1 MLAVAALARATA
13 SHAYAYGARRLGA
26 PAAGAARAV
35 SSRACAVSRDAAPG
49 GNNAD
54 AGEALAAR
62 LRAVA
67 AATPDRVAVVTP
79 GGEEVTFGS
88 LLAHAERVAGSLRAA
103 AVASTRTDGDDPD
116 GDDPDTHAGDDDVD
130 VLRGA
135 RVAVSA
141 VPGAEFVAAV
151 HAAWLCGAIAVP
163 IARGHSLDET
173 AYVLKD
179 AGVAVFALVPESR
192 EPDDPSP
199 APELRVSPAAASAG
213 EETDDAGPSGFVAQS
228 HVGTRPTQL
237 AGAGEHAAALE
248 AMEAAGTR
256 AMVLVPPAPKKKKVS
271 RPSRAVAETA
281 KEKSL
286 DVAVG
291 TRDSDATR
299 SEAIKAIG
307 HVSPTDGA
315 LIIYT
320 SGTTG
325 SPKGVLHTHASLY
338 AQCASLCEAWAWRP
352 DDRVY
357 HCLPLHHI
365 HGIVNALLCA
375 HFAGACV
382 EFAPIS
388 PRGFAPRTTWS
399 RLRDGA
405 DGSKP
410 PVTVFMGVPTMYVM
424 LLRALAGAAE
434 ARPREAAASAAAA
447 RALRLAV
454 SGSAA
459 CPEPVMR
466 EWERLTGAETLLER
480 YGMTETGMVLSNPL
494 TPASARVPGTVGA
507 PLPGVQTKLAPL
519 EEEIASSSAPS
530 ARETRATSDETRAN
544 GEKPGGPGSFGS
556 PGFDPKSG
564 PGELLVRG
572 PGVFARYWNR
582 PEATS
587 AAFAED
593 GFFRTGDA
601 VEAADEKG
609 DSWRVLGRVS
619 ADILKTGG
627 FKVSALEVEAKLLE
641 HPRVREVSV
650 VGVPDD
656 AYGEVGV
663 AVAALESDGAERKT
677 KENDEE
683 KRKRADAEASAL
695 RAWARGRM
703 AEYKVPRA
711 FIFVEAIPRN
721 AMGKVNK
728 KSLRAELDLLRGGDY
743 S

>member
-1 MLAVAALARATA
+1 MKAESRSCHSAPHEMLAVAALARATA

-26 PAAGAARAV
+26 PAARAARAV
-35 SSRACAVSRDAAPG
+35 SSRACAVSREADGAPG
-49 GNNAD
+49 GNNED

-67 AATPDRVAVVTP
+67 AATPDRVAVGTP
-79 GGEEVTFGS
+79 GGEEVTFRS

-103 AVASTRTDGDDPD
+103 AVASRRTDDADDDDEPD
-116 GDDPDTHAGDDDVD
+116 ARSVGSPDVDVD

-141 VPGAEFVAAV
+141 APGAEFVAAV

-163 IARGHSLDET
+163 IARGHSRDET
-173 AYVLKD
+173 AYVLRD
-179 AGVAVFALVPESR
+179 ADVAVFALVPTGAEA
-192 EPDDPSP
+192 EPHRDGENPD
-199 APELRVSPAAASAG
+199 AAKENAFVSSD
-213 EETDDAGPSGFVAQS
+213 E
-228 HVGTRPTQL
+228 R
-237 AGAGEHAAALE
+237 AAALE
-248 AMEAAGTR
+248 AMESAGTR
-256 AMVLVPPAPKKKKVS
+256 AMVLVPPAPTS
-271 RPSRAVAETA
+271 SENLETR
-281 KEKSL
+281 KRS
-286 DVAVG
+286 
-291 TRDSDATR
+291 ATR
-299 SEAIKAIG
+299 AATKNNENWTFVEPGASKNA
-307 HVSPTDGA
+307 PTDGA

-338 AQCASLCEAWAWRP
+338 AQCASLCEAWAWHP
-352 DDRVY
+352 DDRIY

-365 HGIVNALLCA
+365 HGVVNALLCA

-382 EFAPIS
+382 EFAPVS

-410 PVTVFMGVPTMYVM
+410 LVTVFMGVPTMYVM

-434 ARPREAAASAAAA
+434 RRPREAAASAEAA
-447 RALRLAV
+447 RRLRLAV

-459 CPEPVMR
+459 CPVPVMR

-480 YGMTETGMVLSNPL
+480 YGMTETGMALSNPL
-494 TPASARVPGTVGA
+494 RGARVPGTVGA
-507 PLPGVQTKLAPL
+507 PLPGVETRLAPL
-519 EEEIASSSAPS
+519 EGDFPETDARDSLSDDAS
-530 ARETRATSDETRAN
+530 AREKKR
-544 GEKPGGPGSFGS
+544 
-556 PGFDPKSG
+556 FDPVLG

-582 PEATS
+582 PEATA
-587 AAFAED
+587 AAFTED
-593 GFFRTGDA
+593 GFFRTGDV
-601 VEAADEKG
+601 VEAADEG
-609 DSWRVLGRVS
+609 GASWRALGRASV
-619 ADILKTGG
+619 DILKTGG

-663 AVAALESDGAERKT
+663 AVAALESDVVENER
-677 KENDEE
+677 EDDGLG
-683 KRKRADAEASAL
+683 ADAEVVDASAL

-711 FIFVEAIPRN
+711 FVFVDAIPRN

-728 KSLRAELDLLRGGDY
+728 KSLRAELDLLSGGDA
-743 S
+743 

>member
-35 SSRACAVSRDAAPG
+35 SSRACARSREADGAEGA
-49 GNNAD
+49 NNEH

-103 AVASTRTDGDDPD
+103 ATASRRTEDGGLSGMDHPD
-116 GDDPDTHAGDDDVD
+116 ARAGGVETSANVDAD

-163 IARGHSLDET
+163 IARGHSKDET
-173 AYVLKD
+173 AYVLRD
-179 AGVAVFALVPESR
+179 ADVAVFALVAERADALAPSSEAPG
-192 EPDDPSP
+192 EP
-199 APELRVSPAAASAG
+199 
-213 EETDDAGPSGFVAQS
+213 
-228 HVGTRPTQL
+228 PTE
-237 AGAGEHAAALE
+237 AGEHEAALE
-248 AMEAAGTR
+248 AMETAGTP
-256 AMVLVPPAPKKKKVS
+256 AMVLVPPAPTARAERDVLTSARIKKRGARGS
-271 RPSRAVAETA
+271 
-281 KEKSL
+281 
-286 DVAVG
+286 DVAPSLA
-291 TRDSDATR
+291 RKESFA
-299 SEAIKAIG
+299 
-307 HVSPTDGA
+307 SPADGA

-325 SPKGVLHTHASLY
+325 FPKGVLHTHGSLY
-338 AQCASLCEAWAWRP
+338 AQCASLCEAWAWHP
-352 DDRVY
+352 SDRIY

-365 HGIVNALLCA
+365 HGVVNAWLCA

-382 EFAPIS
+382 EFAPVS
-388 PRGFAPRTTWS
+388 RGFAPRTTWS

-405 DGSKP
+405 DGGKKP
-410 PVTVFMGVPTMYVM
+410 PITVFMGVPTMYVM

-434 ARPREAAASAAAA
+434 ARPREAAASADAA
-447 RALRLAV
+447 RRLRLAV

-459 CPEPVMR
+459 CPVPVMR
-466 EWERLTGAETLLER
+466 EWEKLTGAETLLER
-480 YGMTETGMVLSNPL
+480 YGMTEIGMALSNPL
-494 TPASARVPGTVGA
+494 RGERVPGTVGA
-507 PLPGVQTKLAPL
+507 PLPGVETRLAPL
-519 EEEIASSSAPS
+519 ESNVVSQIGDSRLKNSTTAP
-530 ARETRATSDETRAN
+530 EPEV
-544 GEKPGGPGSFGS
+544 
-556 PGFDPKSG
+556 FDPVAG

-587 AAFAED
+587 EAFTED

-601 VEAADEKG
+601 VEAADGGVGER
-609 DSWRVLGRVS
+609 WRVLGRTSV
-619 ADILKTGG
+619 DVLKTGG

-663 AVAALESDGAERKT
+663 AVAALESDGTEARS
-677 KENDEE
+677 DEE
-683 KRKRADAEASAL
+683 KKRADAEDASAL
-695 RAWARGRM
+695 RLWAREKM

-711 FIFVEAIPRN
+711 FVFVDAIPRN

-728 KSLRAELDLLRGGDY
+728 KSLRAELDLLSLRGGNL
-743 S
+743 

>member
-1 MLAVAALARATA
+1 MPLRAAMLAVAALARATA
-13 SHAYAYGARRLGA
+13 SHAYTYGARRLGA

-35 SSRACAVSRDAAPG
+35 SSRACAVSREADGAPG
-49 GNNAD
+49 GKNAD
-54 AGEALAAR
+54 ASETLAAR
-62 LRAVA
+62 LHAVA

-79 GGEEVTFGS
+79 GGEEVTYGS

-103 AVASTRTDGDDPD
+103 AVASRRMDDSSGGDDPD
-116 GDDPDTHAGDDDVD
+116 ACSAEADVD

-141 VPGAEFVAAV
+141 TPGPEFVAAV
-151 HAAWLCGAIAVP
+151 HAAWLCGAIVVP
-163 IARGHSLDET
+163 IARGHSRDET
-173 AYVLKD
+173 AYALRD
-179 AGVAVFALVPESR
+179 ADAAVFALVPA
-192 EPDDPSP
+192 D
-199 APELRVSPAAASAG
+199 AAAERAG
-213 EETDDAGPSGFVAQS
+213 SPFGEDARRGRDEGKDEAPPSD
-228 HVGTRPTQL
+228 
-237 AGAGEHAAALE
+237 EHAAALQ
-248 AMEAAGTR
+248 AMETAGTR
-256 AMVLVPPAPKKKKVS
+256 AMVLVPPAPTS
-271 RPSRAVAETA
+271 FATPETA
-281 KEKSL
+281 ARADDEKTNAVSGASR
-286 DVAVG
+286 VA
-291 TRDSDATR
+291 
-299 SEAIKAIG
+299 
-307 HVSPTDGA
+307 PTDGA

-352 DDRVY
+352 DDRMY

-382 EFAPIS
+382 EFAPVS

-399 RLRDGA
+399 RLRAGA

-410 PVTVFMGVPTMYVM
+410 LVSVFMGVPTMYVM

-434 ARPREAAASAAAA
+434 ARPREAAASADAA
-447 RALRLAV
+447 RRLRLAV

-459 CPEPVMR
+459 CPVPVMR

-480 YGMTETGMVLSNPL
+480 YGMTEIGMALSNPL
-494 TPASARVPGTVGA
+494 RGARVPGTVGA
-507 PLPGVQTKLAPL
+507 PLPGVETRLAPL
-519 EEEIASSSAPS
+519 EGDLDGANESSNEASNEASIGPS
-530 ARETRATSDETRAN
+530 ARRRRR
-544 GEKPGGPGSFGS
+544 
-556 PGFDPKSG
+556 FDSGLG

-582 PEATS
+582 AEATA
-587 AAFAED
+587 AAFTDD

-601 VEAADEKG
+601 VEVADEG
-609 DSWRVLGRVS
+609 GTSWRVLGRASV
-619 ADILKTGG
+619 DILKTGG

-650 VGVPDD
+650 LGVPDD

-663 AVAALESDGAERKT
+663 AVVALERDGTEAGNEDHGLGAET
-677 KENDEE
+677 EI
-683 KRKRADAEASAL
+683 ADASAL
-695 RAWARGRM
+695 RAWARERM

-711 FIFVEAIPRN
+711 FVFVDSIPRN

-728 KSLRAELDLLRGGDY
+728 KSLRTELDLLSGGDARDAKK
-743 S
+743 SPPSRRDETR

>member
-35 SSRACAVSRDAAPG
+35 SSRACARSREADGAAG
-49 GNNAD
+49 ANNEH

-103 AVASTRTDGDDPD
+103 ATASRRIPPAGGMSGMDHPD
-116 GDDPDTHAGDDDVD
+116 ANAGGVETSATSENSAD

-163 IARGHSLDET
+163 IARGASKDET
-173 AYVLKD
+173 AYVLRD
-179 AGVAVFALVPESR
+179 ADVAVFALVAERADKS
-192 EPDDPSP
+192 
-199 APELRVSPAAASAG
+199 AATEATATATTTPPFM
-213 EETDDAGPSGFVAQS
+213 EET
-228 HVGTRPTQL
+228 L
-237 AGAGEHAAALE
+237 EHEAIIE
-248 AMEAAGTR
+248 AMECAGIHAAL
-256 AMVLVPPAPKKKKVS
+256 VLVPPAPTVS
-271 RPSRAVAETA
+271 EEVPRDRSTVVANKREGA
-281 KEKSL
+281 FGS
-286 DVAVG
+286 DVAPLLG
-291 TRDSDATR
+291 EEKKPGDA
-299 SEAIKAIG
+299 SSSA
-307 HVSPTDGA
+307 DGA

-325 SPKGVLHTHASLY
+325 SPKGVLHTHGSLY
-338 AQCASLCEAWAWRP
+338 AQCLSLCEAWAWHP
-352 DDRVY
+352 SDRIL

-365 HGIVNALLCA
+365 HGVVNAWLCA

-382 EFAPIS
+382 EFAPVS
-388 PRGFAPRTTWS
+388 RNGFAPRTTWS

-405 DGSKP
+405 DGGKKP
-410 PVTVFMGVPTMYVM
+410 PITVFMGVPTMYVM
-424 LLRALAGAAE
+424 LLRALARAHE

-447 RALRLAV
+447 RRLRLAV

-459 CPEPVMR
+459 CPVPVMR
-466 EWERLTGAETLLER
+466 EWEKLTGAETLLER
-480 YGMTETGMVLSNPL
+480 YGMTEIGMALSNPL
-494 TPASARVPGTVGA
+494 RGARVPGTVGA
-507 PLPGVQTKLAPL
+507 PLPGVETRLAPL
-519 EEEIASSSAPS
+519 EPNESNSPIGDSRFKNSTTAP
-530 ARETRATSDETRAN
+530 
-544 GEKPGGPGSFGS
+544 KS
-556 PGFDPKSG
+556 PEVFDPVAG

-587 AAFAED
+587 AAFTED

-601 VEAADEKG
+601 VEAADGGVGER
-609 DSWRVLGRVS
+609 WRVLGRTSV
-619 ADILKTGG
+619 DVLKTGG

-663 AVAALESDGAERKT
+663 AVAALESDGTEARS
-677 KENDEE
+677 DEE
-683 KRKRADAEASAL
+683 RKRADAEDASAL
-695 RAWARGRM
+695 RLWAREKM

-711 FIFVEAIPRN
+711 FVFVDAIPRN

-728 KSLRAELDLLRGGDY
+728 KSLRAELDLLSLRGEK
-743 S
+743 

>member
-151 HAAWLCGAIAVP
+151 HAAWMCGAIAVP

-192 EPDDPSP
+192 EPEEPESRE
-199 APELRVSPAAASAG
+199 PELRVSPAAASAG
-213 EETDDAGPSGFVAQS
+213 EETDDARPSGFVAKS
-228 HVGTRPTQL
+228 HV

-256 AMVLVPPAPKKKKVS
+256 AMVLVPPAPKKEFVS

-286 DVAVG
+286 DSSI
-291 TRDSDATR
+291 RDSDAKR
-299 SEAIKAIG
+299 SEANKAIG
-307 HVSPTDGA
+307 FANKAIGSPIFPNCSDGA

-365 HGIVNALLCA
+365 HGIVNAWLCA

-382 EFAPIS
+382 EFAPIT

-399 RLRDGA
+399 RLRDGT

-424 LLRALAGAAE
+424 MLRALAGAAK

-507 PLPGVQTKLAPL
+507 PLPGVETRLAPL
-519 EEEIASSSAPS
+519 EGDISFKASSS
-530 ARETRATSDETRAN
+530 TRARSHRAN
-544 GEKPGGPGSFGS
+544 GEGHPQD
-556 PGFDPKSG
+556 GFDPKSG

-587 AAFAED
+587 AAFASD

-601 VEAADEKG
+601 VLAADEEG

-663 AVAALESDGAERKT
+663 AVAALESDGAERIT

-683 KRKRADAEASAL
+683 KRRRADAEASAL
-695 RAWARGRM
+695 RAWARERM

-728 KSLRAELDLLRGGDY
+728 KSLRAELDLLSGGDA
-743 S
+743 

>member
-213 EETDDAGPSGFVAQS
+213 EETDDAGPSGFVSQS

-299 SEAIKAIG
+299 SETIKAIG
-307 HVSPTDGA
+307 FVSPTDGA

-399 RLRDGA
+399 RLRDGT

-530 ARETRATSDETRAN
+530 ARETRATSDETRAKKN

-663 AVAALESDGAERKT
+663 AVAALESDGAERNT

-728 KSLRAELDLLRGGDY
+728 KSLRAELDLLSGGD
-743 S
+743 